1 MYGRSAACIDSIKDG
16 DAFDRVRTCHE
27 LGRLPAV
34 EGVALRRAGLRA
46 SSSSSPRRRDWV
58 RKEARRGA
66 SCVVPPDGVGV
77 SGVRACPLLR
87 P

>member
-1 MYGRSAACIDSIKDG
+1 MYGRSAACIDSIKDD
-16 DAFDRVRTCHE
+16 DALDLVRTCHE

-46 SSSSSPRRRDWV
+46 SPPRDWA

-66 SCVVPPDGVGV
+66 SCVMALEGVGV
-77 SGVRACPLLR
+77 SWVRACPLPR